1 MTHALFKALLSTFLF
16 ACFGFTPQYS
26 LTSITRNSILYE
38 HVHSSKLHSQII
50 ELENGKSFEL
60 HEISD
65 DSESGSA
72 FCEFPS
78 DEDLEKL
85 PNGLKGGYKVMKTYQ
100 ISSSHQKPMLIQEA
114 LNTLDPINYPTLSRA
129 RKACRKGS
137 IIIHNGPIQNGE
149 EHQAFSSNS
158 KRARVGVV
166 VNAGDVIGVQIMM
179 GTFKKKR
186 CYPNIMYS
194 RPRFSLPILY
204 EDDHLAIVDKPAQIA
219 MYSSTRESK
228 SGSTSRRTIRDVL
241 PWTLTP
247 PRPGTHGNPL
257 RRPIAVHRSVYVFFK
272 FISFFFRFFD

>member
-1 MTHALFKALLSTFLF
+1 MICVLSKVLLSTFLL

-26 LTSITRNSILYE
+26 STSIRVTNKSITP
-38 HVHSSKLHSQII
+38 VSTSKLHSQLI
-50 ELENGKSFEL
+50 ELENGKVFEL
-60 HEISD
+60 HEIAD

-85 PNGLKGGYKVMKTYQ
+85 SNGLKGGFKVINTYQ
-100 ISSSHQKPMLIQEA
+100 ISGSHQQEPMPIQEA
-114 LNTLDPINYPTLSRA
+114 LTALDPINYPTLSRA

-166 VNAGDVIGVQIMM
+166 VNAGDVIGVQVMM

-219 MYSSTRESK
+219 MYSTRESK
-228 SGSTSRRTIRDVL
+228 SGSTSRRTIRDIL

-247 PRPGTHGNPL
+247 PHPGTPGNPL
-257 RRPIAVHRSVYVFFK
+257 RRPIAVHR
-272 FISFFFRFFD
+272 

>member
-1 MTHALFKALLSTFLF
+1 MIRVYFKTLLSTFLI

-26 LTSITRNSILYE
+26 LTSIRVTKKII
-38 HVHSSKLHSQII
+38 HFQSKLHSQII
-50 ELENGKSFEL
+50 ELKNGKTFEL
-60 HEISD
+60 HEIAD
-65 DSESGSA
+65 DSESSSA

-78 DEDLEKL
+78 DEDLENL

-100 ISSSHQKPMLIQEA
+100 ISSSYQKPMLIQEA
-114 LNTLDPINYPTLSRA
+114 LTVLDPINYPTLSRA

-137 IIIHNGPIQNGE
+137 IIIHNGPIKNCE

-166 VNAGDVIGVQIMM
+166 VNAGDVIGVQVMM

-219 MYSSTRESK
+219 MYSTRESK

-247 PRPGTHGNPL
+247 PRPGSIGNPL
-257 RRPIAVHRSVYVFFK
+257 RRPIAVHRSVCVLLSIYIIFL
-272 FISFFFRFFD
+272 SFFD